1 MKDQIILR
9 DCIMCRDENGVH
21 RLRKID
27 KEERYDDLID
37 FIKEH
42 KKITMELLNNDL
54 IVCVTKE
61 D

>member
-1 MKDQIILR
+1 MKEQIILR
-9 DCIMCRDENGVH
+9 DCVMSEGK
-21 RLRKID
+21 LRKID
-27 KEERYDDLID
+27 KEERYDDLIE